1 MRIAREI
8 GFQKVKK
15 IRNLRN
21 HLDAVSVSADGGGNA
36 GFCTTR
42 VVGTGESVLV
52 DGVLLEKDG
61 DESGGGDGDEGAYDA
76 CKRGS

>member
-15 IRNLRN
+15 ARNLRN

-36 GFCTTR
+36 GFRTTR
-42 VVGTGESVLV
+42 VVGEGESVLV
-52 DGVLLEKDG
+52 DGVLLQ
-61 DESGGGDGDEGAYDA
+61 
-76 CKRGS
+76 